1 MSSSPVTSRAVGTR
15 ASRAIFAPT
24 SRRAQ
29 WASHAF
35 PARPRLGHPPR
46 KAKRLVVDPD
56 EAETVRMIFELV
68 ERGGTASSIARELND
83 KGLARRSGKP
93 WTQRQVA
100 AILERQVLY
109 REGVIRYGEAT
120 GQNAQLGLLA

>member
-1 MSSSPVTSRAVGTR
+1 
-15 ASRAIFAPT
+15 
-24 SRRAQ
+24 
-29 WASHAF
+29 
-35 PARPRLGHPPR
+35 
-46 KAKRLVVDPD
+46 
-56 EAETVRMIFELV
+56 MIFELV
-68 ERGGTASSIARELND
+68 ERRGTASSIARELND
-83 KGLARRSGKP
+83 KGLARRNGKP